1 MIKLLRSA
9 FVSTQTQL
17 WLMVACPELVQRTQT
32 SLSAM
37 KGLHSKSGRCDTD
50 VLWCLRLLMYVRY
63 GVSSH
68 LCCTHLQVFVSP
80 GDTVAKGDTLIT
92 VEGMKME
99 VSRDAS

>member
-1 MIKLLRSA
+1 M
-9 FVSTQTQL
+9 STQTQL

-37 KGLHSKSGRCDTD
+37 KGLRSKSGWC

-99 VSRDAS
+99 VSRDAF

>member
-1 MIKLLRSA
+1 MA
-9 FVSTQTQL
+9 NGG
-17 WLMVACPELVQRTQT
+17 MPRTSPAHT
-32 SLSAM
+32 DLSQCNEGM
-37 KGLHSKSGRCDTD
+37 KGLRSKSGWCGTD

-99 VSRDAS
+99 VSRDSSF